1 LQAGGHRFDPGHVH
15 QLLPDCKRLRKITSA
30 RTLRYSCTLRDIITF
45 VEVIVKNPAILG
57 GTPVFRGTRVPLQ
70 ALFDYLEGG
79 DTLEEFLDGYPS
91 VSREMAIA
99 ALEEAKELLSAR
111 I

>member
-1 LQAGGHRFDPGHVH
+1 M
-15 QLLPDCKRLRKITSA
+15 
-30 RTLRYSCTLRDIITF
+30 
-45 VEVIVKNPAILG
+45 EVIIKDRDILG